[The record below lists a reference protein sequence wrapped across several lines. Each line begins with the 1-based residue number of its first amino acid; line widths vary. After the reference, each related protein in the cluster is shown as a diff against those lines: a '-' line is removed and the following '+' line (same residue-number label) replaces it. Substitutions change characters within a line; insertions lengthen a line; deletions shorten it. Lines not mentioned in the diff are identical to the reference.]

1 MTGRGLMT
9 RVELIDESLELSINE
24 VCHRCSVSDQLIVEL
39 VQFGVVDPGGTTPDE
54 WRFSG
59 HDLIRLQKAIRLHR
73 DLDINLAGVALTI
86 ELLEELQRLRAMSRN
101 P

>member
-1 MTGRGLMT
+1 MTGRGVIPIT
-9 RVELIDESLELSINE
+9 ELIDESIELSISE
-24 VCHRCSVSDQLIVEL
+24 LSQRCSVNSQLIVEL
-39 VQFGVVDPGGTTPDE
+39 VQFGVAEPSGTQPEE

-73 DLDINLAGVALTI
+73 DLDINLAGVALAI
-86 ELLEELQRLRAMSRN
+86 ELLEELQQLRAMRRF